1 MMKRLITLL
10 MVCAAMAFAAESSV
24 RPEAD
29 VATPAEEAGI
39 SKDSREFAASDRE
52 NWQKMRA
59 ERKQAREQILSDLRN
74 RSAEEKNSMRWESEK
89 NRDKKPRFE
98 EGPPK
103 NFDHRQNP
111 YMERPRFNEPP
122 PMGGPGGGQ
131 GPNRDRFG
139 QEGKDWPPRK

>member
-10 MVCAAMAFAAESSV
+10 MICAAVAFAAEAST

-29 VATPAEEAGI
+29 VATPGEKVEI
-39 SKDSREFAASDRE
+39 SKESREFAASDRE

-59 ERKQAREQILSDLRN
+59 ERKQAREQILADLRN

-111 YMERPRFNEPP
+111 YMERPKFNEPS
-122 PMGGPGGGQ
+122 PMGGPGGGPM
-131 GPNRDRFG
+131 PNRGRG
-139 QEGKDWPPRK
+139 QENKDWPPRK